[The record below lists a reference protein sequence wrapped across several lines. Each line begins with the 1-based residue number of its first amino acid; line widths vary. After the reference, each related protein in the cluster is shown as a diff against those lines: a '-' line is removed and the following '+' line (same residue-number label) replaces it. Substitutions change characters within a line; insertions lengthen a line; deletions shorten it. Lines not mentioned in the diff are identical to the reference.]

1 VKGNDMTTD
10 NEKLILARVALL
22 DARDVVDAAIR
33 QLQPET
39 LKSMLLAAS
48 EGLTEAIENTADE
61 IFMLSKQAE

>member
-1 VKGNDMTTD
+1 MTTD